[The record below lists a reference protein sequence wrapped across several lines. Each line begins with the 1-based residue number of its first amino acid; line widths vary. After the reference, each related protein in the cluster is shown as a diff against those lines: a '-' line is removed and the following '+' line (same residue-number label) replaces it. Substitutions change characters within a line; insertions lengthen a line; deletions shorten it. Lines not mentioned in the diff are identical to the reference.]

1 MVPDLFIHF
10 SCVFHEQGHM
20 KIHPG
25 ALATNLSKAQTNDN
39 DSADDHNSHS
49 DVKNPEQQEEKQK
62 PVKTPENENSTDPQ
76 PGSVASSAE
85 DEPAG
90 TTV

>member
-1 MVPDLFIHF
+1 
-10 SCVFHEQGHM
+10 M

-25 ALATNLSKAQTNDN
+25 ALITNLSKAQTNDT
-39 DSADDHNSHS
+39 DIADDQNSHS

-62 PVKTPENENSTDPQ
+62 LVKTQENGNSIDAQ
-76 PGSVASSAE
+76 SGSVASNAE
-85 DEPAG
+85 DDSMV

>member
-1 MVPDLFIHF
+1 
-10 SCVFHEQGHM
+10 M

-25 ALATNLSKAQTNDN
+25 ALATTLSKAQTNDN
-39 DSADDHNSHS
+39 DIADEHNSHS

-62 PVKTPENENSTDPQ
+62 LAKSPENGNGTDPQ

-85 DEPAG
+85 GEPSV
-90 TTV
+90 TPV

>member
-1 MVPDLFIHF
+1 
-10 SCVFHEQGHM
+10 M

-25 ALATNLSKAQTNDN
+25 ALAATLSKAQTNDN
-39 DSADDHNSHS
+39 DIANDHNSHS

-62 PVKTPENENSTDPQ
+62 LVKTQENDNSTDPQ
-76 PGSVASSAE
+76 PGSVAASAE
-85 DEPAG
+85 DEPTV

>member
-1 MVPDLFIHF
+1 
-10 SCVFHEQGHM
+10 M

-25 ALATNLSKAQTNDN
+25 ALATPLLKAQTNDN
-39 DSADDHNSHS
+39 DIADDHNSHS

-62 PVKTPENENSTDPQ
+62 LVKTPENDNSTAPQ

-85 DEPAG
+85 NESMV